1 MWTKPYGMKEGFL
14 IGGGLIIAGLMLEL
28 SCGPVDWDAFRWPV
42 NGIVLAGF
50 LALIAI
56 IFLLR
61 KRMYGLQ
68 FIGTYQAAIPALVY
82 AVVLTI
88 IMGLTRQTV
97 DGVWLNNIL
106 SFWPFVLIYVYVA
119 VILGQIILR
128 RTLHFNSWRRDIPF
142 LLNHLGLFLA
152 MTTAT
157 LGNADMQ
164 RLKMVT
170 VKGEP
175 EWRALTSQQ
184 QTFPSKARLPVAFV
198 EMPIAIELKE
208 FIMET
213 YDDGSPRRFASDIQ
227 ILTKTGKNIQTTVEV
242 NNPVEVDGWKIY
254 QYGYDTQM
262 GAMSQTSI
270 LELVSDPWLP
280 LVYTGICSLDLYVC
294 LFLGGESAYD
304 LGTIYIFRNGSSL
317 AVGRRCLGGMA

>member
-1 MWTKPYGMKEGFL
+1 MTLQQLRMKEGFL
-14 IGGGLIIAGLMLEL
+14 IGGGFIFVGLMLEL
-28 SCGPVDWDAFRWPV
+28 SVGPVDWDAFRWPV
-42 NGIVLAGF
+42 NGIVLVGF

-61 KRMYGLQ
+61 RRVYGFQ
-68 FIGTYQAAIPALVY
+68 FIGTYKAAIPALVY

-97 DGVWLNNIL
+97 DGVWLNNML
-106 SFWPFVLIYVYVA
+106 SFWPFVLIYVYIA

-128 RTLHFNSWRRDIPF
+128 RTLNFTSWLRLRPSRLGHPSKLGGSRCFVRWHRDVPF

-164 RLKMVT
+164 RLKMIT

-175 EWRALTSQQ
+175 EWRALTSQHQ
-184 QTFPSKARLPVAFV
+184 MV

-208 FIMET
+208 FIMEI

-242 NNPVEVDGWKIY
+242 NKPVEVDGWKIY

-262 GAMSQTSI
+262 GAMSEYSI

-280 LVYTGICSLDLYVC
+280 LVYTGIYMMLAGAVC
-294 LFLGGESAYD
+294 MFLFGGRKNNAKSPQ
-304 LGTIYIFRNGSSL
+304 LSNQS
-317 AVGRRCLGGMA
+317 

>member
-1 MWTKPYGMKEGFL
+1 MKEGFL
-14 IGGGLIIAGLMLEL
+14 IGGGLIFAGLMLEL
-28 SCGPVDWDAFRWPV
+28 SVGPVDWDAFRWPV

-50 LALIAI
+50 LVLIAI

-61 KRMYGLQ
+61 KRVYGFQ
-68 FIGTYQAAIPALVY
+68 FIGTFKAAIPALVY
-82 AVVLTI
+82 AVMLTI
-88 IMGLTRQTV
+88 IMGLTRQEV
-97 DGVWLNNIL
+97 NGVWLNNML
-106 SFWPFVLIYVYVA
+106 SFWPFVLIYVYIA

-128 RTLHFNSWRRDIPF
+128 RTLHFQWKRDIPF

-164 RLKMVT
+164 RLKMIT

-184 QTFPSKARLPVAFV
+184 QIV

-242 NNPVEVDGWKIY
+242 NKPIEVDGWKIY

-280 LVYTGICSLDLYVC
+280 LVYTGIYMMLAGAVC
-294 LFLGGESAYD
+294 MFILGGRFEAP
-304 LGTIYIFRNGSSL
+304 
-317 AVGRRCLGGMA
+317 

>member
-1 MWTKPYGMKEGFL
+1 MWTKPYGMREGFL
-14 IGGGLIIAGLMLEL
+14 IGGGLLVVGLMLEL
-28 SCGPVDWDAFRWPV
+28 SVGPVDWYAFRWPV

-61 KRMYGLQ
+61 RRVYGFR
-68 FIGTYQAAIPALVY
+68 FIGTYKAAIPALVY

-88 IMGLTRQTV
+88 IMGLVRQKSLTPGISSMG
-97 DGVWLNNIL
+97 DGSLWINYMLN
-106 SFWPFVLIYVYVA
+106 FWPFVLIYVYIA
-119 VILGQIILR
+119 VILGLIILR
-128 RTLHFNSWRRDIPF
+128 RTFYYTCWRRDVPF
-142 LLNHLGLFLA
+142 LLNHLGLFLV

-164 RLKMVT
+164 RLKIIT

-175 EWRALTSQQ
+175 EWRALNLQQ
-184 QTFPSKARLPVAFV
+184 QIV

-227 ILTKTGKNIQTTVEV
+227 ILTKTGKSIQTTVEV
-242 NNPVEVDGWKIY
+242 NKPAEVDGWKIY

-280 LVYTGICSLDLYVC
+280 LVYTGIYMMLAGAVC
-294 LFLGGESAYD
+294 MFLFGGRKRIVNCKLS
-304 LGTIYIFRNGSSL
+304 NCKS
-317 AVGRRCLGGMA
+317 VW